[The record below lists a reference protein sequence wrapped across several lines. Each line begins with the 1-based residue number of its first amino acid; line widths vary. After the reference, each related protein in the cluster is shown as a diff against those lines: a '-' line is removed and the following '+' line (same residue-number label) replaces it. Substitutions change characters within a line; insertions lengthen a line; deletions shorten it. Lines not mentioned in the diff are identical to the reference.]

1 MRDVVDDSGTVL
13 NHVVY
18 DAFGGVTS
26 QTDESVVFR
35 YGYTARELDA
45 ESGLQYNRARY
56 LDSFTGKFIS
66 EDPISFQGG
75 DSNLYRYVYN
85 SSTNFIDPSGNIPI
99 AFLAPVAVKA
109 LTTIVGGVSF
119 LLSLQPS
126 QNQQNSVSPFIDK
139 PEPPDPRPFTFPNP
153 TPTRLPEIETYPNHI
168 SDPNAINR
176 GKDFGDIGKICQNL
190 GFPLNSPSSPN
201 DINKGRNFDLLLPH
215 IFLSKDVQL
224 GGGYKVPED
233 IYHPSGADGL
243 KQEIIQGVKD
253 AGYKVSKVGR
263 NPDIKI
269 EDGKIV
275 LYSQQNSK
283 VTIKT
288 DIPVSKYPE
297 IIKSK

>member
-1 MRDVVDDSGTVL
+1 
-13 NHVVY
+13 
-18 DAFGGVTS
+18 
-26 QTDESVVFR
+26 
-35 YGYTARELDA
+35 LDA

-66 EDPISFQGG
+66 EDPINFKGG
-75 DSNLYRYVYN
+75 DSNLYRYVFN
-85 SSTNFIDPSGNIPI
+85 SPTNFLDPSGNFIL
-99 AFLAPVAVKA
+99 AAPVAV
-109 LTTIVGGVSF
+109 GGLF
-119 LLSLQPS
+119 LLGAAAILYW
-126 QNQQNSVSPFIDK
+126 QNQQNSVNPFIDK
-139 PEPPDPRPFTFPNP
+139 PEPLDPRPSAFPNP
-153 TPTRLPEIETYPNHI
+153 TQSEIDSPFPKPQPTSTF
-168 SDPNAINR
+168 DPNANNR